1 MITDAA
7 SLDPDVN
14 MKSLASLG
22 VAALIA
28 AAGVLWFMTNPT
40 IVTIKVV
47 PLKPSSE
54 LPTFKPV
61 R

>member
-1 MITDAA
+1 
-7 SLDPDVN
+7 

-28 AAGVLWFMTNPT
+28 AAGVLWFMSNPT
-40 IVTIKVV
+40 IVTMKVV

>member
-1 MITDAA
+1 
-7 SLDPDVN
+7 

-22 VAALIA
+22 ATALIA
-28 AAGVLWFMTNPT
+28 AAGVLWFMTNPA
-40 IVTIKVV
+40 IVTMKVV

-54 LPTFKPV
+54 LPAFKPV